1 MTGLKAQLFADEAIY
16 RRTASGHRALVY
28 SLPQL
33 SSLAH
38 RLLGLANGYTP
49 LRDLLE
55 LAFRDIDVRS
65 ELEFLFEAGYI
76 ELVLPPRP
84 SRF

>member
-1 MTGLKAQLFADEAIY
+1 MTGFKAQLFADEAIY
-16 RRTASGHRALVY
+16 RRTASGHRALVH

-33 SSLAH
+33 SRLAH
-38 RLLGLANGYTP
+38 RLLSLANGYTP

-55 LAFRDIDVRS
+55 LAFRDVDVRA

-76 ELVLPPRP
+76 ELVPPPRP